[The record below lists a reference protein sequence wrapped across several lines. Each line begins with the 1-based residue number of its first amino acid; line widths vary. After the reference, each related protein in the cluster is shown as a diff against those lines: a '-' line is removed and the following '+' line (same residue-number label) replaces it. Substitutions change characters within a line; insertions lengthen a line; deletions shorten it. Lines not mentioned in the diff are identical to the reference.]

1 MRIGTMDLETWIKSS
16 ISVDAETTA
25 VPVAMA
31 SEIADVATRYIRML
45 DADEAEAARAEL
57 TVLRELCEERMA
69 ALGALPRRNEPRR
82 D

>member
-1 MRIGTMDLETWIKSS
+1 MDLEAWIKSS
-16 ISVDAETTA
+16 LPSNADTTA

-45 DADEAEAARAEL
+45 DAGDAEAARSEL
-57 TVLRELCEERMA
+57 SLLKELCEERMS
-69 ALGALPRRNEPRR
+69 ALGALPKRTGPRR

>member
-1 MRIGTMDLETWIKSS
+1 MDLETWIKSS
-16 ISVDAETTA
+16 LSNAETTA
-25 VPVAMA
+25 EPVAMA

-45 DADEAEAARAEL
+45 DAGDAEAARCEL

-69 ALGALPRRNEPRR
+69 ALGALPRRQGPRP

>member
-1 MRIGTMDLETWIKSS
+1 MDLETWIKSS
-16 ISVDAETTA
+16 ISASDETTA

-45 DADEAEAARAEL
+45 DAGDVEAARDEL
-57 TVLRELCEERMA
+57 AVLRELCDERVLRLAHCRKGM
-69 ALGALPRRNEPRR
+69 GRRR